1 MNTKLIWILVALVGA
16 GVFVVLWYATSLP
29 DITLPPSG
37 WSYATTTPGVNGSNN
52 GGTAP
57 VGTTSSPSGTE
68 LTLADQNGT
77 AVAVRDF
84 IHNGVTIP
92 DASNTGRY
100 VLAGEP
106 GYCSSG
112 ADTCPVASSTNF
124 NIYYNSGAQSFTI
137 ALTKEPIGQA
147 RLEMEQFLLGA
158 LGITQ
163 EQLCKLNYLVGVT
176 RYVNPQFTGK
186 NLGFSFCPGA
196 TLLPN

>member
-1 MNTKLIWILVALVGA
+1 MNTKLIWIFVAVLGA
-16 GVFVVLWYATSLP
+16 GVLVMLWYATSLP
-29 DITLPPSG
+29 DITLPPTG
-37 WSYATTTPGVNGSNN
+37 WSNATTTSPA
-52 GGTAP
+52 GGTR
-57 VGTTSSPSGTE
+57 GSTSGTPSSSTPSPE

-84 IHNGVTIP
+84 IHNGVTVP
-92 DASNTGRY
+92 DASNEGRY
-100 VLAGEP
+100 LLAGEP
-106 GYCSSG
+106 SFCSSG
-112 ADTCPVASSTNF
+112 ADTCPVASSTSF
-124 NIYYNSGAQSFTI
+124 NIYYNSGPQSFTI

-147 RLEMEQFLLGA
+147 RLEMEQFLLGS

-163 EQLCKLNYLVGVT
+163 EQLCRLNYLVSVT